1 MEIST
6 AGGAASH
13 RGDARALRSRTVGAL
28 TFWKISDCERQASDL
43 ADVLPPE
50 GSPDFVKIVL
60 QLSGEVRV
68 EKRGR
73 TVVLRP
79 GTLGFYGL
87 SRTVDSLYVEEGS
100 EQLVGI
106 VPRQELAAHNPD
118 LMGIMQR
125 QFSPDSPTCAL
136 AFDFLTGLYEGA
148 DAFGPAR
155 VEMSNVAIHLLQV
168 AVGEQHARM
177 YGRSYREKAR
187 ARITSYV
194 DLRIRDPE
202 LSVEGI
208 ATAMRCSSR
217 YLQKV
222 FGGSETLGRYIWRT
236 RLERCRSALEDPAN
250 AGVSVTEIAF
260 SLGFSNASHFSRA
273 FKERF
278 GLTPRDCRDGAR
290 H

>member
-1 MEIST
+1 MANPAALGSYSSHH
-6 AGGAASH
+6 GGPALQ
-13 RGDARALRSRTVGAL
+13 ARSVGAL

-43 ADVLPPE
+43 AQVLPPE
-50 GSPDFVKIVL
+50 GSSDFVKIVL

-79 GTLGFYGL
+79 GTFGFYGL
-87 SRTVDSLYVEEGS
+87 SRSVDALHVAEGS

-106 VPRQELAAHNPD
+106 VPRQDLAARVPG
-118 LMGIMQR
+118 LMAIMQR
-125 QFSPDSPTCAL
+125 QLSQDSATCAL
-136 AFDFLTGLYEGA
+136 AFDFLTGLYDGA
-148 DAFGPAR
+148 EAFGAAR
-155 VEMSNVAIHLLQV
+155 LDMANVAIHLLQV
-168 AVGEQHARM
+168 ALAEQVDELF
-177 YGRSYREKAR
+177 GRSYRDKAR

-194 DLRIRDPE
+194 DLRIGDPE

-208 ATAMRCSSR
+208 AQAMRCSSR
-217 YLQKV
+217 YLQKL
-222 FGGSETLGRYIWRT
+222 FGGDETLGRYIWRT
-236 RLERCRSALEDPAN
+236 RLDRCRTALEDPAN

-278 GLTPRDCRDGAR
+278 GLTPRACRDVAR